1 MYWTEVNSLLKGGRA
16 FSKSL
21 SIDVHQVM
29 MFCICL
35 LLLSF
40 NHISTSSSSS
50 SSLSYQPFQS
60 EYFWRDY
67 DFQEM
72 QIHSQGLHLM
82 IIRIKDQRS
91 EGGTQLGRV
100 FTAIQFACQLWDFSR
115 SVKNLKSNFYQKHF
129 ITLFA
134 PCFARKNKVGEKNPP
149 PSQFIL
155 VHRNSPGSLLSPFYC
170 LFVFLSFCYSISAIV
185 SFCPSLF

>member
-1 MYWTEVNSLLKGGRA
+1 MELESFFYVLDRSKQSFKGGKS

-29 MFCICL
+29 LFCICL

-40 NHISTSSSSS
+40 NHISTS

-100 FTAIQFACQLWDFSR
+100 FTAIQFTCQLWDFSR
-115 SVKNLKSNFYQKHF
+115 SVKKSKLSKIKLLPKTFLYPICPGFCQ
-129 ITLFA
+129 
-134 PCFARKNKVGEKNPP
+134 EK
-149 PSQFIL
+149 IKL
-155 VHRNSPGSLLSPFYC
+155 GGKTDRHLNSS
-170 LFVFLSFCYSISAIV
+170 
-185 SFCPSLF
+185 